1 MYIIKIFIIFNFFL
15 ISFSVSATSWIT
27 KKQSENFDKD
37 TSCNKSLSIT
47 NLNKKSD
54 YFIDI
59 EDYEKAFSCSIIAA
73 NQKDTYA
80 EGAVGW
86 FYQNGYGVDK
96 NYDKALEYLRRAK
109 NGGSSYAMN
118 LLAEHYLQGWGVSK
132 NYSKAISYYTKS
144 ANKGDDYAQGQLG
157 YHYYYGEGIEENR
170 KLSYY
175 WFKKSAEQ
183 GNTYSESWL
192 GHLYLFGE
200 GTEVNFEQAFKF
212 SKLAAD
218 KGDEF
223 AQSNVGYLY
232 EWGEG
237 VEKNINKAIEFYSM
251 AADQGN
257 DYSLE
262 RLEILLAEDKEEKIS
277 DNTSSSQFITKKV
290 KDDEVIELKVED
302 KINVANEPVAQA
314 KFIPIEEFSKIKIKT
329 RLKQDSKS
337 NSSTIGILD
346 KGDEI
351 YVISE
356 LIDENILG
364 NWVNIEADIDG
375 KIETGF
381 VLKDKIEFSKSEPII
396 DTQITQVNKKKYQI
410 EWGEYYAIVIG
421 TNIYDENKNSLTNLK
436 TAINDAEKIG
446 ELLEDKYGFKTEV
459 IRNATLAD
467 INKTIKKYRSILTE
481 KDNLLIYYAGHGTV
495 DSWTQEGYWLPVDA
509 QDNNEW
515 TWFDNRSLIS
525 LTKSLNAK
533 HIIVIADSCFSG
545 SLFSTVDYRS
555 AFEDNNSDLENVF
568 FNMNRKKTRVAI
580 TSGNY
585 EFVPDSIN
593 NSDHSPFAT
602 VLIDILNNNN
612 DVLPAGDLFSQVRTT
627 LPKFSKKQNP
637 VYGEFDF
644 DLHGKTGDFLFVPL
658 EIK

>member
-1 MYIIKIFIIFNFFL
+1 MNYIKSIIFLNFFL
-15 ISFSVSATSWIT
+15 ISLSVSASSWIT
-27 KKQSENFDKD
+27 KKGENFDKD
-37 TSCNKSLSIT
+37 SSCDKSLSVSE
-47 NLNKKSD
+47 LNKKSD
-54 YFIDI
+54 YFIDN
-59 EDYEKAFSCSIIAA
+59 EKYEKAFSCSIIAA

-86 FYQNGYGVDK
+86 FYQTGYGVEKDYK
-96 NYDKALEYLRRAK
+96 KALKYLRRAK
-109 NGGSSYAMN
+109 NGGSAYAMN
-118 LLAEHYLQGWGVSK
+118 LLANHYIEGWGVQQD
-132 NYSKAISYYTKS
+132 YSKAISYYTKS
-144 ANKGDDYAQGQLG
+144 ANKDDDYAQGQLG
-157 YHYYYGEGIEENR
+157 YFYYYGEGVEENK
-170 KLSYY
+170 KLAYF

-200 GTEVNFEQAFKF
+200 GTEVNLEQALFF

-223 AQSNVGYLY
+223 AQSNLGYMY

-237 VEKNINKAIEFYSM
+237 VEKNIEKAIEFYSM
-251 AADQGN
+251 SADQGN
-257 DYSLE
+257 EYSSE
-262 RLEILLAEDKEEKIS
+262 RLDSLLAKNVEEKS
-277 DNTSSSQFITKKV
+277 NEDNTTSQFITKKV
-290 KDDEVIELKVED
+290 KDDKVLEKKIEE
-302 KINVANEPVAQA
+302 KINVVNEPSIQA
-314 KFIPIEEFSKIKIKT
+314 KFIPIEEFSSIKIKT
-329 RLKQDSKS
+329 RLKQDFNSTSK
-337 NSSTIGILD
+337 TIGILD
-346 KGDEI
+346 KGIEI

-364 NWVNIEADIDG
+364 NWINIEVEING
-375 KIETGF
+375 KIETGY
-381 VLKDKIEFSKSEPII
+381 VLKDKIEFNKIETINIPSKPS
-396 DTQITQVNKKKYQI
+396 KKYDI

-421 TNIYDENKNSLTNLK
+421 NNIYDNSKNSLANLK
-436 TAINDAEKIG
+436 TAINDAETIG
-446 ELLEDKYGFKTEV
+446 KLLEEKYGFKTEV
-459 IRNATLAD
+459 IKNATLES
-467 INKTIKKYRSILTE
+467 INNTIKKYRSILTE
-481 KDNLLIYYAGHGTV
+481 NDNLLIYYAGHGTV

-555 AFEDNNSDLENVF
+555 AYTDDNLDLENVF

-593 NSDHSPFAT
+593 DSDHSPFAT

-612 DVLPAGDLFSQVRTT
+612 DVLPAGDLFSLVRTS
-627 LPKFSKKQNP
+627 LPKISKKQNP

-644 DLHGKTGDFLFVPL
+644 EIHEKTGDFLFVPL
-658 EIK
+658 VVK

>member
-421 TNIYDENKNSLTNLK
+421 NNIYDENKNSLTNLK

-644 DLHGKTGDFLFVPL
+644 DLHEKTGDFLFVPL

>member
-1 MYIIKIFIIFNFFL
+1 MNYIKTFIIINFFL
-15 ISFSVSATSWIT
+15 ISFSVSASSWIT
-27 KKQSENFDKD
+27 KKNDSFDKSS
-37 TSCNKSLSIT
+37 SCDKSLSIEE
-47 NLNKKSD
+47 LNKKSD

-59 EDYEKAFSCSIIAA
+59 EEYDKAFNCSIIAA
-73 NQKDTYA
+73 NNKDTYA

-96 NYDKALEYLRRAK
+96 DYEKALKYLRRAK
-109 NGGSSYAMN
+109 NGGSAYAMN
-118 LLAEHYLQGWGVSK
+118 LLAEHYVQGWGVSQD
-132 NYSKAISYYTKS
+132 YSKAISYYTKS
-144 ANKGDDYAQGQLG
+144 ANKGDNYAQGQLG
-157 YHYYYGEGIEENR
+157 YFYYYGEGAEENK
-170 KLSYY
+170 KLAYY

-200 GTEVNFEQAFKF
+200 GVEVDLSQALIY

-223 AQSNVGYLY
+223 AQSNLGYMY

-237 VEKNINKAIEFYSM
+237 VEKNIDKAIEYYTLAS
-251 AADQGN
+251 DQGN
-257 DYSLE
+257 EYSSE
-262 RLEILLAEDKEEKIS
+262 RLEILLTE
-277 DNTSSSQFITKKV
+277 NTDVKSNQGNSTSQYITKKE
-290 KDDEVIELKVED
+290 KDDEVIEQKLEET
-302 KINVANEPVAQA
+302 INVTNQLSVQA
-314 KFIPIEEFSKIKIKT
+314 KFVPIEEFSKIKIKT
-329 RLKQDSKS
+329 RLKEDFNSASK
-337 NSSTIGILD
+337 TIGVLD
-346 KGDEI
+346 KGLEI

-364 NWVNIEADIDG
+364 NWISIEADING
-375 KIETGF
+375 KTMSGF
-381 VLKDKIEFSKSEPII
+381 VLKDKIEF
-396 DTQITQVNKKKYQI
+396 NKKETVNISSTPSKKYDI

-421 TNIYDENKNSLTNLK
+421 NNIYDENKNSLTNLK
-436 TAINDAEKIG
+436 TAINDAETIG
-446 ELLEDKYGFKTEV
+446 KLLEEKYGFKTEV
-459 IRNATLAD
+459 IKNATLES

-481 KDNLLIYYAGHGTV
+481 NDNLLIYYAGHGTV

-515 TWFDNRSLIS
+515 TWFDNRSLIN

-555 AFEDNNSDLENVF
+555 AYTDDNLDLENVF
-568 FNMNRKKTRVAI
+568 YNMNRKKTRVAI

-593 NSDHSPFAT
+593 NSEHSPFAT

-612 DVLPAGDLFSQVRTT
+612 DVLPAGDLFSLVRTS
-627 LPKFSKKQNP
+627 LPKISKKQNP

-644 DLHGKTGDFLFVPL
+644 ELHEKTGDFLFVPL
-658 EIK
+658 VLR

>member
-1 MYIIKIFIIFNFFL
+1 MNHFKSIIFLNFFL
-15 ISFSVSATSWIT
+15 ISLSVSASSWIT
-27 KKQSENFDKD
+27 KKGENFDKD
-37 TSCNKSLSIT
+37 TSCNKSLSVSE
-47 NLNKKSD
+47 LNKKSD
-54 YFIDI
+54 YFIDN
-59 EDYEKAFSCSIIAA
+59 EKYEKAFSCSIIAA

-86 FYQNGYGVDK
+86 FYQNGYGVEKD
-96 NYDKALEYLRRAK
+96 YEKALKYLRRAK
-109 NGGSSYAMN
+109 NGGSAYAMN
-118 LLAEHYLQGWGVSK
+118 LLANHYVEGWGVQQD
-132 NYSKAISYYTKS
+132 YSKAISYYTKS
-144 ANKGDDYAQGQLG
+144 ANKDDDYAQGQLG
-157 YHYYYGEGIEENR
+157 YFYYYGEGVEEN
-170 KLSYY
+170 KKIAYF

-200 GTEVNFEQAFKF
+200 GTEVDLEQAFFF

-223 AQSNVGYLY
+223 AQSNLGYMY

-237 VEKNINKAIEFYSM
+237 VEKNIEKAIEYYSM

-257 DYSLE
+257 EFSSEKLNT
-262 RLEILLAEDKEEKIS
+262 LLAENIEEKNNE
-277 DNTSSSQFITKKV
+277 DNTTSQFITKKI
-290 KDDEVIELKVED
+290 KDDEVLEKKIEE
-302 KINVANEPVAQA
+302 KINVVNEPSIQA
-314 KFIPIEEFSKIKIKT
+314 KFIPIEEFSTIKIKT
-329 RLKQDSKS
+329 RLKQDYNSTSK
-337 NSSTIGILD
+337 TIGTLD
-346 KGDEI
+346 KGIEI

-364 NWVNIEADIDG
+364 NWINIEVEING
-375 KIETGF
+375 EIEIGY
-381 VLKDKIEFSKSEPII
+381 VLKDKIETVTIQSEQP
-396 DTQITQVNKKKYQI
+396 TKYDI

-421 TNIYDENKNSLTNLK
+421 NNIYDNNKNSLTNLK
-436 TAINDAEKIG
+436 TAINDAETIG
-446 ELLEDKYGFKTEV
+446 KLLEEKYGFKTEV
-459 IRNATLAD
+459 IKNATLES

-481 KDNLLIYYAGHGTV
+481 NDNLLIYYAGHGTV
-495 DSWTQEGYWLPVDA
+495 DAWTQEGYWLPVDA

-545 SLFSTVDYRS
+545 SLFSTVEHRGT
-555 AFEDNNSDLENVF
+555 FDNTDTDLENVF
-568 FNMNRKKTRVAI
+568 YNMNRKKTRVAI

-593 NSDHSPFAT
+593 DSEHSPFAT
-602 VLIDILNNNN
+602 VLIDVLNNNN
-612 DVLPAGDLFSQVRTT
+612 DVLPAGDLFSLVRTS
-627 LPKFSKKQNP
+627 LPKISKKQNP

-644 DLHGKTGDFLFVPL
+644 EIHEKTGDFLFVPL
-658 EIK
+658 IVK